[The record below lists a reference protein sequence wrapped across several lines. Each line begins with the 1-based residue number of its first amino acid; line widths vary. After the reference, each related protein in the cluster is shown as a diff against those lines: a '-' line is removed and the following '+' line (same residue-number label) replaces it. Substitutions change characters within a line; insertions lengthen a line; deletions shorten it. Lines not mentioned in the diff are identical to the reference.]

1 MREETWIQPKAR
13 GLEGAD
19 KARALEAAATL
30 DGRPHAGAKQLA
42 GVATNLGKVGALL
55 RAREGHPRVVEET
68 AMKRR
73 RHHRMEEAL
82 FRRKV
87 KKKVRRRWQPAV
99 QGGGGRAHRFYP
111 SLDQFRSSALF

>member
-1 MREETWIQPKAR
+1 MAAKMESLALRPTQIQNGAVSAW

-19 KARALEAAATL
+19 KARAFEAAATL

-73 RHHRMEEAL
+73 RHHRGRGVA
-82 FRRKV
+82 
-87 KKKVRRRWQPAV
+87 PA
-99 QGGGGRAHRFYP
+99 
-111 SLDQFRSSALF
+111 